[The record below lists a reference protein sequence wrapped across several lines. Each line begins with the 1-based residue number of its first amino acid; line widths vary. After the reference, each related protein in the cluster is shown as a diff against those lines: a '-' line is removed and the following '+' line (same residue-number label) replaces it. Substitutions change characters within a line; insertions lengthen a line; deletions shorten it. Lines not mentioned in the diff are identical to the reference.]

1 MKLSSLCLM
10 LCLSLGLLA
19 ACASTSEP
27 TPELLPPASSRQAQ
41 LSSLYD
47 RLGADNE
54 STGKAAATEA
64 AKGTDRDLRFMA
76 SLWGSRQRSA
86 LGARRF
92 GDALSERA
100 SQFRDGTSAVAYH
113 QYAYDWYE
121 RAYLELSNDDPAL
134 DWARYEMA
142 RELVSMK
149 RGKEAIT
156 LLGNRYGTIPL
167 PKDLAEKCNN
177 LIREAEKLG
186 S

>member
-27 TPELLPPASSRQAQ
+27 PPEMLPPASSRQAQ
-41 LSSLYD
+41 LSALYD

-64 AKGTDRDLRFMA
+64 AKGDERDLRFMA
-76 SLWGSRQRSA
+76 SLWGSRTRSA

-92 GDALSERA
+92 GDALSARA
-100 SQFRDGTSAVAYH
+100 NH
-113 QYAYDWYE
+113 QHAYDWYE
-121 RAYLELSNDDPAL
+121 RAYLELANDDPAL

-142 RELVSMK
+142 RELVNMK

-156 LLGNRYGTIPL
+156 LLSNRYGTIPL